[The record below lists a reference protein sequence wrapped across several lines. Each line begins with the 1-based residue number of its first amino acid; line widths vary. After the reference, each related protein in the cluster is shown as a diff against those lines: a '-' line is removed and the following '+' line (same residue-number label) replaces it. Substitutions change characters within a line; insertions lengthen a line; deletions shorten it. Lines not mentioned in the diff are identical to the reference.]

1 MLTNGYL
8 KSIAIVLVALL
19 CMTVF
24 VQHVQNTNL
33 KEKLNT
39 AIEVAESVQHTVSSM
54 QEQNQKM
61 AKQYVKQQM
70 EYENAQAK
78 VSQLERDLADSSKR
92 LHVNATCR
100 KPVPAKS
107 SSSSVDDERA
117 PELTR
122 DAEQS
127 YLRLRQQ
134 ITTIT
139 AQVNGLR
146 SYIEA
151 LPSECV
157 AK

>member
-1 MLTNGYL
+1 MVSSGYL
-8 KSIAIVLVALL
+8 KSVAIVLVALL

-24 VQHVQNTNL
+24 VQHTQNTML

-39 AIEVAESVQHTVSSM
+39 AIDVAESAQHTVISM
-54 QEQNQKM
+54 QDQNEKL
-61 AKQYVKQQM
+61 AKQYVKQQK

-78 VSQLERDLADSSKR
+78 VSELERDFADNSKR
-92 LHVNATCR
+92 LYVNATCS
-100 KPVPAKS
+100 KPVPTKS
-107 SSSSVDDERA
+107 STASVDDERA
-117 PELTR
+117 PELNR
-122 DAEQS
+122 DAERS

>member
-1 MLTNGYL
+1 MLSNTYI
-8 KSIAIVLVALL
+8 KSVSIVLVSLL
-19 CMTVF
+19 VMTVF
-24 VQHVQNTNL
+24 IQHVKNGEL
-33 KEKLNT
+33 KTKLN
-39 AIEVAESVQHTVSSM
+39 AAVELAELAQSTVSKM
-54 QEQNQKM
+54 QEQN
-61 AKQYVKQQM
+61 AKVAKLYIKQQ
-70 EYENAQAK
+70 EDYENAQAK

-100 KPVPAKS
+100 EPMSTKPS
-107 SSSSVDDERA
+107 TSSVDDERT
-117 PELTR
+117 PKLTR
-122 DAEQS
+122 DAERN
-127 YLRLRQQ
+127 YIRLRQQ

>member
-1 MLTNGYL
+1 MLNNGYL
-8 KSIAIVLVALL
+8 KNIVIVLVAIL

-24 VQHVQNTNL
+24 IQHSQNTVL

-39 AIEVAESVQHTVSSM
+39 AIEVAESAQHTVSSM

-61 AKQYVKQQM
+61 AKQYLEQQM

-78 VSQLERDLADSSKR
+78 VSELERDLADSSKR

-107 SSSSVDDERA
+107 STAGMDDERT

-122 DAEQS
+122 DAERA
-127 YLRLRQQ
+127 YIRLRQQ

>member
-1 MLTNGYL
+1 MYDGICSAYAKYN
-8 KSIAIVLVALL
+8 AE
-19 CMTVF
+19 
-24 VQHVQNTNL
+24 

-39 AIEVAESVQHTVSSM
+39 AIDVAESAQHTVISMQDQMRSWLSSM
-54 QEQNQKM
+54 
-61 AKQYVKQQM
+61 
-70 EYENAQAK
+70 
-78 VSQLERDLADSSKR
+78 LSSKR
-92 LHVNATCR
+92 SMRMHRLKSLSLSVILLIILKRLYVNATCS
-100 KPVPAKS
+100 KPVPTKS
-107 SSSSVDDERA
+107 STASVDDERA
-117 PELTR
+117 PELNR
-122 DAEQS
+122 DAERS

>member
-1 MLTNGYL
+1 MVSSGYL
-8 KSIAIVLVALL
+8 KSVAIVLVAIL

-24 VQHVQNTNL
+24 VQHTQNTML
-33 KEKLNT
+33 KEKLNAAIDAAET
-39 AIEVAESVQHTVSSM
+39 AQHTVTKM
-54 QEQNQKM
+54 QEQNEKM
-61 AKQYVKQQM
+61 SQQYIKQQK

-78 VSQLERDLADSSKR
+78 VSELERDLADNSKR
-92 LHVNATCR
+92 LYINATCR
-100 KPVPAKS
+100 EPVPTES
-107 SSSSVDDERA
+107 STASVDDERA
-117 PELTR
+117 PELNR
-122 DAEQS
+122 DAERS
-127 YLRLRQQ
+127 YIRLRQQ